1 LLYCDKAK
9 KKRSGKIGKNEKQGL
24 FYDFWLKKALSRT
37 VETAGKRRNC
47 VEKICKTVVT
57 ITISIQPCLMKN
69 VGYNQ
74 TEKRR
79 TPAGKCSMCATAAA
93 SKEKDLPFGK
103 PFYAWPG
110 K

>member
-1 LLYCDKAK
+1 MLYCDKAK

-57 ITISIQPCLMKN
+57 ITISIQTGLTKN

-74 TEKRR
+74 TKKLGGEMQYVRHSCRIEGKG
-79 TPAGKCSMCATAAA
+79 PAVRQALLCTVR
-93 SKEKDLPFGK
+93 
-103 PFYAWPG
+103 
-110 K
+110 